1 MLLKEQ
7 RTKLPF
13 LREQDSD
20 TELQMEGSPISSSSS
35 QLSPLAPF
43 GTNSQPGFRGPT
55 PPSSRPSSTG
65 LEDIS
70 PTPLPDSDE
79 DDELDLGLG
88 PRPPPEPGPPDPTGL
103 LGQTTE
109 VALDLAGD
117 RTPTSE
123 KMDEVPPCLSISVWD
138 WSYLSCGSPFPKT
151 SP

>member
-1 MLLKEQ
+1 MGLLSSKPVTVKTHYSL
-7 RTKLPF
+7 RPWSPNHP
-13 LREQDSD
+13 LREP
-20 TELQMEGSPISSSSS
+20 ESSS

-79 DDELDLGLG
+79 DGELDLGLG

-103 LGQTTE
+103 LGQTSE

-123 KMDEVPPCLSISVWD
+123 KMDEVPHYVCLSLSGLGFG
-138 WSYLSCGSPFPKT
+138 LSCGTLFP
-151 SP
+151 P

>member
-43 GTNSQPGFRGPT
+43 GANSQPGFRGPT

-79 DDELDLGLG
+79 DGELDLGLG

-103 LGQTTE
+103 LGQTSET
-109 VALDLAGD
+109 ALDLAGD

-123 KMDEVPPCLSISVWD
+123 KMDEVPHNVCLSVWV
-138 WSYLSCGSPFPKT
+138 WFCLSCGTLFP
-151 SP
+151 P